1 MPKPVEI
8 EFLMRDKLSGGLDAA
23 GKSAEALGDRVE
35 RVSQSI
41 TERIA
46 AQREQVRYVEQCLK
60 DLRRQYDRLGPGKAQ
75 TEMRAE
81 IEACTRALEED
92 KAVLNGL
99 RSEHEKNSATARGLT
114 MELRQLQGAM
124 AKMRLE
130 GRQNSQ
136 EYQTMAQRA
145 ALLQD
150 TLGDLRTQTKILSHD
165 NAGLQGLISGASGVA
180 GAFTM
185 ATGIMG
191 AFASENENLVKIQTR
206 VQSVLAI
213 TMGLQQVMNA
223 LNKDSAFRL
232 VTVVK
237 MKNLL
242 TAANTRLAASLG
254 ISTAAASALMAT
266 LTLGL
271 SAVIT
276 GLIVLWDRYSDSQEA
291 AAAKAKERVEIEKE
305 GRAQMIKT
313 RFEIDSTLKSL
324 KEFNGTKEQEKAKV
338 EELNRKYGESFGYYN
353 TISEWYDVLLQKGEA
368 YIQMLFLQAKV
379 QALINKATEADE
391 QVNTL
396 QATPANKVKGAT
408 GGFGR
413 WMAKVGGAQM
423 GILPGDMDREV
434 DKSNEEVKAR
444 LVQAAREQRDAYLD
458 EAKKLVE
465 DIADL
470 GKESGLGGFIAPPKD
485 GSGDVSKLTQ
495 NLVDYETKAR
505 RRIEDTR
512 ISLMK
517 EGFEKERAEAQN
529 AFEQEK
535 ARIAKEEQERLQ
547 LYERLRKAGGKVTPG
562 QKSTILAQA
571 AAQRVQAARKLDH
584 TLTEIDKKEEKA
596 DADHLENLLKTY
608 KDYAAEREDA
618 ERKHDKAIAAL
629 RSHLSD
635 ERLAALGKQM
645 TDRFVGN
652 VDLLARPMIDAARL
666 AEKGWQDA
674 GEGIATV
681 FSSQFGID
689 DAAGKRHEIL
699 ITPILP
705 NGDVLSEEE
714 LNAYIDE
721 SLNGAEDI
729 LKADTLGLV
738 IAVDVDPDGTAGE
751 ALHLLQEKYYA
762 LKQDTE
768 GNAASDA
775 RIRRALKVA
784 EDTKNRELADLSGLL
799 AKYRDFETQ
808 RAEIRRQGNEDIAA
822 LEEQRTEANSE
833 QIDRAIAVARQK
845 IEEGIRSVNDA
856 EAASISKDN
865 GFLKQLFG
873 DYSSLSFDKLRELI
887 AQAKQL
893 RAYLNGKGSAEGITF
908 ISAAELKNI
917 EKSPAELDKLRK
929 ALDKLLQTGKK
940 SGSNKW
946 ENIFKTFEKGL
957 AELKGA
963 NGIKDISGAIGTI
976 GSAAANAAGE
986 LAAMFDQ
993 MGDTQT
999 ADAISGVQQV
1009 MSAVSNIGQGFAKG
1023 GIVGGIGAAIGEAAN
1038 FIGQAFAAEARHREA
1053 LKEIERAKLDFQRQ
1067 YNLALLEQ
1075 NLLLEEATSVFGER
1089 QIMKAANAMQVYK
1102 DALSQFEAEM
1112 KGSAPTMNWFERITG
1127 DARGTY
1133 AARMAQYKEGIYGL
1147 ASAQIVTG
1155 HKKTGLFGWGKGKD
1169 LYSSILSVYPE
1180 LIDANGELDTAML
1193 QTILDTRKMS
1203 DETRKYLENLIE
1215 LKDAMDEA
1223 EQALE
1228 DYLSSTFGS
1237 LGDSVLDRVRDMA
1250 KGVTGV
1256 YGDMCDDISSK
1267 LEELAEQVVY
1277 SLFFA
1282 DKFDKLQDN
1291 LKSIYASGKSEE
1303 DIAYDVMELLDDF
1316 YSGIGSNMD
1325 AAEAWME
1332 EFAKRAE
1339 EMGYELWKPDS
1350 TTQSGK
1356 AGAFTTTMTQDQG
1369 TKLEGL
1375 MTSLQMHGAS
1385 VDDKMDDIAEGLG
1398 ASLDALNRIAK
1409 NTDTLPQILA
1419 LWQAIKRDGLKAK

>member
-338 EELNRKYGESFGYYN
+338 EELNRKYGESFGYYS
-353 TISEWYDVLLQKGEA
+353 TIAEWYDVLLQKGEA

-396 QATPANKVKGAT
+396 QATPADKVKGAT

-423 GILPGDMDREV
+423 GILPSEMDREV
-434 DKSNEEVKAR
+434 DKSNEKVKAR

-584 TLTEIDKKEEKA
+584 TLAEIDKKEEKA

-608 KDYAAEREDA
+608 KDYATEREDA

-689 DAAGKRHEIL
+689 DAAGRRHEIL

-784 EDTKNRELADLSGLL
+784 EDTKNRELADLSSLL
-799 AKYRDFETQ
+799 AKYRDFEAQ

-856 EAASISKDN
+856 EAASVSKDN

-873 DYSSLSFDKLRELI
+873 DYSSMSFDKLRDLI

-893 RAYLNGKGSAEGITF
+893 QAYLNGKGSAEGITF

-940 SGSNKW
+940 GGTNKW

-976 GSAAANAAGE
+976 GGAAADAAGE

-1023 GIVGGIGAAIGEAAN
+1023 GIVGGIGAAIGEAMN

-1075 NLLLEEATSVFGER
+1075 NLLLKEATSVFGER

-1102 DALSQFEAEM
+1102 EALSQFEAEM
-1112 KGSAPTMNWFERITG
+1112 KGSAPTMNWIERFTG
-1127 DARGTY
+1127 DAFGTY
-1133 AARMAQYKEGIYGL
+1133 AARMAQYREGIYGL

-1215 LKDAMDEA
+1215 LKGAMDEA

-1282 DKFDKLQDN
+1282 DKFDKLQDD

-1303 DIAYDVMELLDDF
+1303 DIAYDVMDLLDDF

-1325 AAEAWME
+1325 TAEAWME

-1339 EMGYELWKPDS
+1339 EMGYELWKPDA

-1356 AGAFTTTMTQDQG
+1356 AGAFTTMTQDQG
-1369 TKLEGL
+1369 SKLEGL

-1398 ASLDALNRIAK
+1398 SSLDALNRIAK

>member
-8 EFLMRDKLSGGLDAA
+8 EFLMRDKLSGGLDAV

-353 TISEWYDVLLQKGEA
+353 TIAEWYDVLLQKGEA

-396 QATPANKVKGAT
+396 QATPADKVKGAT

-423 GILPGDMDREV
+423 GILPSEMDREV
-434 DKSNEEVKAR
+434 DKSNEKVKAR

-584 TLTEIDKKEEKA
+584 TLAEIDKKEEKA

-608 KDYAAEREDA
+608 KDYATEREDA

-689 DAAGKRHEIL
+689 DAAGRRHEIL

-762 LKQDTE
+762 LKQDME

-784 EDTKNRELADLSGLL
+784 EDTKNRELADLSSLL
-799 AKYRDFETQ
+799 AKYRDFEAQ

-856 EAASISKDN
+856 EAASVSKDN

-873 DYSSLSFDKLRELI
+873 DYLSMSFDKLRDLI

-893 RAYLNGKGSAEGITF
+893 QAYLNGKGSAEGITF

-940 SGSNKW
+940 GGTNKW

-976 GSAAANAAGE
+976 GGAAADAAGE

-1023 GIVGGIGAAIGEAAN
+1023 GIVGGIGAAIGEAMN

-1075 NLLLEEATSVFGER
+1075 NLLLKEATSVFGER

-1102 DALSQFEAEM
+1102 EALSQFEAEM
-1112 KGSAPTMNWFERITG
+1112 KGSAPTMNWIERFTG
-1127 DARGTY
+1127 DAFGTY
-1133 AARMAQYKEGIYGL
+1133 AARMAQYREGIYGL

-1215 LKDAMDEA
+1215 LKGAMDEA

-1282 DKFDKLQDN
+1282 DKFDKLQDD

-1303 DIAYDVMELLDDF
+1303 DIAYDVMDLLDDF

-1325 AAEAWME
+1325 TAEAWME

-1339 EMGYELWKPDS
+1339 EMGYELWKPDA

-1356 AGAFTTTMTQDQG
+1356 AGAFTTMTQDQG
-1369 TKLEGL
+1369 SKLEGL

-1398 ASLDALNRIAK
+1398 SSLDALNRIAK

-1419 LWQAIKRDGLKAK
+1419 LWQAIKRDDLKAK

>member
-324 KEFNGTKEQEKAKV
+324 KEFNGTKDQEKAKV

-353 TISEWYDVLLQKGEA
+353 TIAEWYDVLLQKGEA

-396 QATPANKVKGAT
+396 QATPADKVKGAT

-423 GILPGDMDREV
+423 GILPSEMDREV

-444 LVQAAREQRDAYLD
+444 LVQAAREQRDTYLD

-495 NLVDYETKAR
+495 NLVDYEMKAR

-689 DAAGKRHEIL
+689 DAAGRRHEIL

-784 EDTKNRELADLSGLL
+784 EDTKNRELSDLSGLL
-799 AKYRDFETQ
+799 AKYRDFEAQ

-887 AQAKQL
+887 AQAKEL

-908 ISAAELKNI
+908 ISAADLKNI

-929 ALDKLLQTGKK
+929 ALDKLLKTGK
-940 SGSNKW
+940 SNGSNKW
-946 ENIFKTFEKGL
+946 EGIFKTFEKGL

-976 GSAAANAAGE
+976 GGAAADAAGE

-1075 NLLLEEATSVFGER
+1075 NLLLEEATNVFGER

-1127 DARGTY
+1127 DALGTY
-1133 AARMAQYKEGIYGL
+1133 AARMAQYQEGIYGL

-1282 DKFDKLQDN
+1282 DKFDKLQDD

-1303 DIAYDVMELLDDF
+1303 DIAYDVMDLLDDF

-1339 EMGYELWKPDS
+1339 EMGYELWKPDA

-1356 AGAFTTTMTQDQG
+1356 AGAFTTMTQDQG

-1398 ASLDALNRIAK
+1398 SSLDALNRIAK

>member
-353 TISEWYDVLLQKGEA
+353 TIAEWYDVLLQKGEA

-396 QATPANKVKGAT
+396 QATPADKVKGAT

-413 WMAKVGGAQM
+413 WMAKVGGTQM
-423 GILPGDMDREV
+423 GILPSEMDREV

-562 QKSTILAQA
+562 QKGTILAQA

-584 TLTEIDKKEEKA
+584 TLAEIDKKEEKA

-689 DAAGKRHEIL
+689 DAAGRRHEIL

-799 AKYRDFETQ
+799 AKYRDFEAQ

-887 AQAKQL
+887 AQAKELQ
-893 RAYLNGKGSAEGITF
+893 AYLNGKGSAEGITF
-908 ISAAELKNI
+908 ISAADLKNI

-940 SGSNKW
+940 GGTNKW

-976 GSAAANAAGE
+976 GAAAADAAGE

-1075 NLLLEEATSVFGER
+1075 NLLLKEATNVFGER

-1112 KGSAPTMNWFERITG
+1112 KGSAPKMNWFEYLTG

-1133 AARMAQYKEGIYGL
+1133 AKRMAQYQEGIYGL

-1256 YGDMCDDISSK
+1256 YGDMCDDISAK

-1282 DKFDKLQDN
+1282 DKFDKLQDD

-1303 DIAYDVMELLDDF
+1303 DIAYDVMDLLDDF
-1316 YSGIGSNMD
+1316 YSGIGSNMN

-1356 AGAFTTTMTQDQG
+1356 AGAFTTMTQDQG

-1398 ASLDALNRIAK
+1398 SSLDALNRIAK

>member
-60 DLRRQYDRLGPGKAQ
+60 DLRRQYDRLGPGTAQ

-291 AAAKAKERVEIEKE
+291 AAAKAKECVEIEKE

-353 TISEWYDVLLQKGEA
+353 TIAEWYDVLLQKGEA

-396 QATPANKVKGAT
+396 QATPADKVKGAT

-423 GILPGDMDREV
+423 GILPSEMDREV
-434 DKSNEEVKAR
+434 DKSNEKVKAR

-547 LYERLRKAGGKVTPG
+547 LYERLRKVGGKVTPG

-584 TLTEIDKKEEKA
+584 TLAEIDKKEEKA

-689 DAAGKRHEIL
+689 DAAGRRHEIL

-729 LKADTLGLV
+729 LKADALGLV

-799 AKYRDFETQ
+799 AKYRDFEAQ
-808 RAEIRRQGNEDIAA
+808 RTEIRRQGNEDIAA

-887 AQAKQL
+887 AQAKELQ
-893 RAYLNGKGSAEGITF
+893 AYLNGKGSAEGITF
-908 ISAAELKNI
+908 ISAADLKNI

-940 SGSNKW
+940 GGTNKW

-976 GSAAANAAGE
+976 GGAAADAAGE

-1075 NLLLEEATSVFGER
+1075 NLLLKEASNVFGER

-1127 DARGTY
+1127 DALGTY

-1282 DKFDKLQDN
+1282 DKFDKLQDD

-1303 DIAYDVMELLDDF
+1303 DIAYDVMDLLDDF

-1339 EMGYELWKPDS
+1339 EMGYDLWKPDA

-1356 AGAFTTTMTQDQG
+1356 AGASTTMTQDQG

-1398 ASLDALNRIAK
+1398 SSLDALNRIAK

>member
-353 TISEWYDVLLQKGEA
+353 TIAEWYNVLLQKGEA

-396 QATPANKVKGAT
+396 QATPTDKVKGAT

-423 GILPGDMDREV
+423 GILPSEMDREV

-465 DIADL
+465 GIADL

-584 TLTEIDKKEEKA
+584 TLAEIDKKEEKA

-608 KDYAAEREDA
+608 KDYATEREDA

-689 DAAGKRHEIL
+689 DAAGRRHEIL

-751 ALHLLQEKYYA
+751 TLHLLQEKYYA

-799 AKYRDFETQ
+799 AKYRDFEAQ

-856 EAASISKDN
+856 EAASVSKDN

-873 DYSSLSFDKLRELI
+873 DYSSMSFDKLRDLI

-893 RAYLNGKGSAEGITF
+893 QAYLNGKGSAEGITF

-940 SGSNKW
+940 GGTNKW

-976 GSAAANAAGE
+976 GGAAADAAGE

-1023 GIVGGIGAAIGEAAN
+1023 GIVGGIGAAIGEAMN

-1075 NLLLEEATSVFGER
+1075 NLLLKEATSVFGER

-1102 DALSQFEAEM
+1102 EALSQFEAEM
-1112 KGSAPTMNWFERITG
+1112 KGSAPTMNWIERFTG
-1127 DARGTY
+1127 DAFGTY
-1133 AARMAQYKEGIYGL
+1133 AARMAQYREGIYGL

-1215 LKDAMDEA
+1215 LKGAMDEA

-1256 YGDMCDDISSK
+1256 YGDMCDDISAK

-1282 DKFDKLQDN
+1282 DKFDKLQDD

-1303 DIAYDVMELLDDF
+1303 DIAYDVMDLLDDF

-1325 AAEAWME
+1325 TAEAWME

-1339 EMGYELWKPDS
+1339 GMGYELWKPDA

-1356 AGAFTTTMTQDQG
+1356 AGAFTTMTQDQG
-1369 TKLEGL
+1369 SKLEGL

-1398 ASLDALNRIAK
+1398 SSLDALNRIAK

>member
-353 TISEWYDVLLQKGEA
+353 TIAEWYDVLLQKGEA

-396 QATPANKVKGAT
+396 QATPADKVKGAT

-423 GILPGDMDREV
+423 GILPSEMDREV

-584 TLTEIDKKEEKA
+584 TLAEIDKKEEKA

-608 KDYAAEREDA
+608 KDYATEREDA

-689 DAAGKRHEIL
+689 DAAGRRHEIL
-699 ITPILP
+699 ITPNLP
-705 NGDVLSEEE
+705 DGDVLSEEE

-799 AKYRDFETQ
+799 AKYRDFEAQ

-856 EAASISKDN
+856 EAASVSKDN

-873 DYSSLSFDKLRELI
+873 DYSSMSFDKLRDLI

-893 RAYLNGKGSAEGITF
+893 QAYLNGKGSAEGITF

-929 ALDKLLQTGKK
+929 ALDKLLQMGKK
-940 SGSNKW
+940 GGTNKW

-976 GSAAANAAGE
+976 GGAAADAAGE

-1023 GIVGGIGAAIGEAAN
+1023 GIVGGIGAAIGEAMN

-1075 NLLLEEATSVFGER
+1075 NLLLKEATSVFGER

-1102 DALSQFEAEM
+1102 EALSQFEAEM
-1112 KGSAPTMNWFERITG
+1112 KGSAPTMNWIERFTG
-1127 DARGTY
+1127 DAFGTY
-1133 AARMAQYKEGIYGL
+1133 AARMAQYREGIYGL

-1215 LKDAMDEA
+1215 LKGAMDEA

-1282 DKFDKLQDN
+1282 DKFDKLQDD

-1303 DIAYDVMELLDDF
+1303 DIAYDVMDLLDDF

-1339 EMGYELWKPDS
+1339 EMGYELWKPDA

-1356 AGAFTTTMTQDQG
+1356 AGAFTTMAQDQG

-1398 ASLDALNRIAK
+1398 SSLDALNRIAK

>member
-353 TISEWYDVLLQKGEA
+353 TIAEWYDVLLQKGEA

-396 QATPANKVKGAT
+396 QATPADKVKGAT

-423 GILPGDMDREV
+423 GILPSEMDREV

-584 TLTEIDKKEEKA
+584 TLAEIDKKEEKA

-608 KDYAAEREDA
+608 KDYATEREDA

-689 DAAGKRHEIL
+689 DAAGRRHEIL

-799 AKYRDFETQ
+799 AKYRDFEAQ

-856 EAASISKDN
+856 EAASVSKDN

-873 DYSSLSFDKLRELI
+873 DYSSMSFDKLRDLI

-893 RAYLNGKGSAEGITF
+893 QAYLNGKGSAEGITF

-929 ALDKLLQTGKK
+929 ALDKLLQMGKK
-940 SGSNKW
+940 GGTNKW
-946 ENIFKTFEKGL
+946 ENIFKTFEKGM

-976 GSAAANAAGE
+976 GGAAADAAGE

-1023 GIVGGIGAAIGEAAN
+1023 GIVGGIGAAIGEAMN

-1075 NLLLEEATSVFGER
+1075 NLLLKEATSVFGER

-1102 DALSQFEAEM
+1102 EALSQFEAEM
-1112 KGSAPTMNWFERITG
+1112 KGSAPTMNWIERFTG
-1127 DARGTY
+1127 DAFGTY
-1133 AARMAQYKEGIYGL
+1133 AARMAQYREGIYGL

-1215 LKDAMDEA
+1215 LKGAMDEA

-1282 DKFDKLQDN
+1282 DKFDKLQDD

-1303 DIAYDVMELLDDF
+1303 DIAYDVMDLLDDF

-1339 EMGYELWKPDS
+1339 EMGYELWKPDA

-1356 AGAFTTTMTQDQG
+1356 AGAFTTMAQDQG

-1398 ASLDALNRIAK
+1398 SSLDALNRIAK

>member
-353 TISEWYDVLLQKGEA
+353 TIAEWYDVLLQKGEA

-396 QATPANKVKGAT
+396 QSTPADKVKGAT

-423 GILPGDMDREV
+423 GMLPSDMDREV

-458 EAKKLVE
+458 EAKSLVDE
-465 DIADL
+465 IANI
-470 GKESGLGGFIAPPKD
+470 GQEFNIGGFIAPPKD

-535 ARIAKEEQERLQ
+535 ARIAQEEQERLQ

-584 TLTEIDKKEEKA
+584 TLAEIDKKEEKA

-608 KDYAAEREDA
+608 KDYAAEREDV

-689 DAAGKRHEIL
+689 DVAGKRREIL

-799 AKYRDFETQ
+799 AKYRDFEAQ

-856 EAASISKDN
+856 EAANISKDN

-887 AQAKQL
+887 AQAKELQ
-893 RAYLNGKGSAEGITF
+893 AYLNGKGSAEGITF
-908 ISAAELKNI
+908 ISAADLKNI

-940 SGSNKW
+940 GGTNKW

-976 GSAAANAAGE
+976 GGAAADAAGE

-1075 NLLLEEATSVFGER
+1075 NLLLEEATNVFGER

-1127 DARGTY
+1127 DALGTY

-1155 HKKTGLFGWGKGKD
+1155 HKKTGLFGWGRGKD

-1282 DKFDKLQDN
+1282 DKFDKLQDD

-1303 DIAYDVMELLDDF
+1303 DIAYDVMDLLDDF

-1325 AAEAWME
+1325 AAQSWMD

-1339 EMGYELWKPDS
+1339 QMGYELWKPDS

-1356 AGAFTTTMTQDQG
+1356 AGAFTTMTQDQG

-1398 ASLDALNRIAK
+1398 SSLDALNRIAK

>member
-353 TISEWYDVLLQKGEA
+353 TIAEWYDVLLQKGEA

-396 QATPANKVKGAT
+396 QATPADKVKGAT

-423 GILPGDMDREV
+423 GILPSEMDREV

-584 TLTEIDKKEEKA
+584 TLAEIDKKEEKA

-608 KDYAAEREDA
+608 KDYATEREDA

-689 DAAGKRHEIL
+689 DAAGRRHEIL

-799 AKYRDFETQ
+799 AKYRDFEAQ

-856 EAASISKDN
+856 EAASVSKDN

-873 DYSSLSFDKLRELI
+873 DYSSMSFDKLRDLI

-893 RAYLNGKGSAEGITF
+893 QAYLNGKGSAEGITF

-929 ALDKLLQTGKK
+929 ALDKLLQMGKK
-940 SGSNKW
+940 GGTNTW

-976 GSAAANAAGE
+976 GGAAADAAGE

-1023 GIVGGIGAAIGEAAN
+1023 GIVGGIGAAIGEAMN

-1075 NLLLEEATSVFGER
+1075 NLLLKEATSVFGER

-1102 DALSQFEAEM
+1102 EALSQFEAEM
-1112 KGSAPTMNWFERITG
+1112 KGSAPTMNWIERFTG
-1127 DARGTY
+1127 DAFGTY
-1133 AARMAQYKEGIYGL
+1133 AARMAQYREGIYGL

-1215 LKDAMDEA
+1215 LKGAMDEA

-1282 DKFDKLQDN
+1282 DKFDKLQDD

-1303 DIAYDVMELLDDF
+1303 DIAYDVMDLLDDF

-1339 EMGYELWKPDS
+1339 EMGYELWKPDA

-1356 AGAFTTTMTQDQG
+1356 AGAFTTMAQDQG

-1398 ASLDALNRIAK
+1398 SSLDALNRIAK

>member
-353 TISEWYDVLLQKGEA
+353 TIAEWYDVLLQKGEA

-584 TLTEIDKKEEKA
+584 TLAEIDKKEEKA

-608 KDYAAEREDA
+608 KDYATEREDA

-689 DAAGKRHEIL
+689 DAAGRRHEIL

-799 AKYRDFETQ
+799 AKYRDFEAQ

-873 DYSSLSFDKLRELI
+873 DYLSLSFDKLRELI
-887 AQAKQL
+887 AQAKELQ
-893 RAYLNGKGSAEGITF
+893 AYLNGKGSAEGITF
-908 ISAAELKNI
+908 ISAADLKNI

-940 SGSNKW
+940 GGTNKW

-976 GSAAANAAGE
+976 GGVAADAAGE

-1023 GIVGGIGAAIGEAAN
+1023 GIVGGIGAAIGEAMN

-1075 NLLLEEATSVFGER
+1075 NLLLKEATSVFGER

-1102 DALSQFEAEM
+1102 EALSQFEAEM
-1112 KGSAPTMNWFERITG
+1112 KGSTPTMNWIERFTG
-1127 DARGTY
+1127 DAFGTY
-1133 AARMAQYKEGIYGL
+1133 AARMAQYREGIYGL

-1282 DKFDKLQDN
+1282 DKFDKLQDD

-1303 DIAYDVMELLDDF
+1303 DIAYDVMDLLDDF

-1339 EMGYELWKPDS
+1339 EMGYELWKPDA

-1356 AGAFTTTMTQDQG
+1356 AGASTTMTQDQG

-1398 ASLDALNRIAK
+1398 SSLDALNRIAK

>member
-353 TISEWYDVLLQKGEA
+353 TIAEWYDVLLQKGEA

-396 QATPANKVKGAT
+396 QATPTDKVKGAT

-423 GILPGDMDREV
+423 GILPSEMDREV

-465 DIADL
+465 GIADL

-584 TLTEIDKKEEKA
+584 TLAEIDKKEEKA

-608 KDYAAEREDA
+608 KDYATEREDA

-689 DAAGKRHEIL
+689 DAAGRRHEIL

-799 AKYRDFETQ
+799 AKYRDFEAQ

-856 EAASISKDN
+856 EAASVSKDN

-873 DYSSLSFDKLRELI
+873 DYSSMSFDKLRDLI

-893 RAYLNGKGSAEGITF
+893 QAYLNGKGSAEGITF

-940 SGSNKW
+940 GGTNKW

-976 GSAAANAAGE
+976 GGAAADAAGE

-1023 GIVGGIGAAIGEAAN
+1023 GIVGGIGAAIGEAMN

-1075 NLLLEEATSVFGER
+1075 NLLLKEATSVFGER

-1102 DALSQFEAEM
+1102 EALSQFEAEM
-1112 KGSAPTMNWFERITG
+1112 KGSAPTMNWIERFTG
-1127 DARGTY
+1127 DAFGTY
-1133 AARMAQYKEGIYGL
+1133 AARMAQYREGIYGL

-1215 LKDAMDEA
+1215 LKGVMDEA

-1256 YGDMCDDISSK
+1256 YGDMCDDISAK

-1282 DKFDKLQDN
+1282 DKFDKLQDD

-1303 DIAYDVMELLDDF
+1303 DIAYDVMDLLDDF

-1325 AAEAWME
+1325 TAEAWME

-1339 EMGYELWKPDS
+1339 GMGYELWKPDA

-1356 AGAFTTTMTQDQG
+1356 AGAFTTMTQDQG
-1369 TKLEGL
+1369 SKLEGL

-1398 ASLDALNRIAK
+1398 SSLDALNRIAK

>member
-353 TISEWYDVLLQKGEA
+353 TIAEWYDVLLQKGEA

-379 QALINKATEADE
+379 RALINKATEADE

-396 QATPANKVKGAT
+396 QATPTDKVKGAT

-423 GILPGDMDREV
+423 GILPSEMDREV

-465 DIADL
+465 GIADL

-584 TLTEIDKKEEKA
+584 TLAEIDKKEEKA

-608 KDYAAEREDA
+608 KDYATEREDA

-689 DAAGKRHEIL
+689 DAAGRRHEIL

-799 AKYRDFETQ
+799 AKYRDFEAQ

-856 EAASISKDN
+856 EAASVSKDN

-873 DYSSLSFDKLRELI
+873 DYSSMSFDKLRDLI

-893 RAYLNGKGSAEGITF
+893 QAYLNGKGSAEGITF

-940 SGSNKW
+940 GGTNKW

-976 GSAAANAAGE
+976 GGAAADAAGE

-1023 GIVGGIGAAIGEAAN
+1023 GIVGGIGAAIGEAMN

-1075 NLLLEEATSVFGER
+1075 NLLLKEATSVFGER

-1102 DALSQFEAEM
+1102 EALSQFEAEM
-1112 KGSAPTMNWFERITG
+1112 KGSAPTMNWIERFTG
-1127 DARGTY
+1127 DAFGTY
-1133 AARMAQYKEGIYGL
+1133 AARMAQYREGIYGL

-1215 LKDAMDEA
+1215 LKGAMDEA

-1256 YGDMCDDISSK
+1256 YGDMCDDISAK

-1282 DKFDKLQDN
+1282 DKFDKLQDD

-1303 DIAYDVMELLDDF
+1303 DIAYDVMDLLDDF

-1325 AAEAWME
+1325 TAEAWME

-1339 EMGYELWKPDS
+1339 GMGYELWKPDA

-1356 AGAFTTTMTQDQG
+1356 AGAFTTMTQDQG
-1369 TKLEGL
+1369 SKLEGL

-1398 ASLDALNRIAK
+1398 SSLDALNRIAK

>member
-23 GKSAEALGDRVE
+23 GKSVDALGDRVE

-60 DLRRQYDRLGPGKAQ
+60 DLRRQYDQLGPGKAQ

-353 TISEWYDVLLQKGEA
+353 TIAEWYDVLLQKGEA

-396 QATPANKVKGAT
+396 QATPADKVKGAT

-423 GILPGDMDREV
+423 GILPSEMDREV
-434 DKSNEEVKAR
+434 DKSNEKVKAR

-535 ARIAKEEQERLQ
+535 QRIDEEERQRLE
-547 LYERLRKAGGKVTPG
+547 LYERLRRSSADVSPE
-562 QKSTILAQA
+562 QRAAIIAQA
-571 AAQRVQAARKLDH
+571 ATQRVQAAQAYDNVMNA
-584 TLTEIDKKEEKA
+584 ISEK
-596 DADHLENLLKTY
+596 
-608 KDYAAEREDA
+608 
-618 ERKHDKAIAAL
+618 ERKD
-629 RSHLSD
+629 D
-635 ERLAALGKQM
+635 EEQRKRQ
-645 TDRFVGN
+645 
-652 VDLLARPMIDAARL
+652 
-666 AEKGWQDA
+666 QD
-674 GEGIATV
+674 
-681 FSSQFGID
+681 Q
-689 DAAGKRHEIL
+689 
-699 ITPILP
+699 
-705 NGDVLSEEE
+705 
-714 LNAYIDE
+714 
-721 SLNGAEDI
+721 
-729 LKADTLGLV
+729 
-738 IAVDVDPDGTAGE
+738 
-751 ALHLLQEKYYA
+751 LQ
-762 LKQDTE
+762 
-768 GNAASDA
+768 S
-775 RIRRALKVA
+775 
-784 EDTKNRELADLSGLL
+784 LL
-799 AKYRDFETQ
+799 AKYRDFEAQ

-833 QIDRAIAVARQK
+833 QIDRAIAVAHQK

-893 RAYLNGKGSAEGITF
+893 RAYLNGKESAEGITF

-940 SGSNKW
+940 GGSSKW

-963 NGIKDISGAIGTI
+963 NGIKEISGAIGTI
-976 GSAAANAAGE
+976 GSAAADAAGE

-1023 GIVGGIGAAIGEAAN
+1023 GIVGGIGAAIGEAVN

-1075 NLLLEEATSVFGER
+1075 NLLLEEATNVFGER

-1112 KGSAPTMNWFERITG
+1112 KGSAPKMNWIEYVTG
-1127 DARGTY
+1127 DAYGTY
-1133 AARMAQYKEGIYGL
+1133 AARMAQYQEGIYGL

-1169 LYSSILSVYPE
+1169 VYSSILAVFPE
-1180 LIDANGELDTAML
+1180 LIDANGNLDTAML
-1193 QTILDTRKMS
+1193 QTILDTQKMS

-1223 EQALE
+1223 EQALK
-1228 DYLSSTFGS
+1228 DYLSETFGS

-1256 YGDMCDDISSK
+1256 YDDMCDDIAAK
-1267 LEELAEQVVY
+1267 LEELADQVVY

-1282 DKFDKLQDN
+1282 DKFDKLQDD

-1303 DIAYDVMELLDDF
+1303 DIAYDVMDLLDDF

-1356 AGAFTTTMTQDQG
+1356 AGAFTTMTQDQG

-1398 ASLDALNRIAK
+1398 SSLDALNRIAK

>member
-8 EFLMRDKLSGGLDAA
+8 EFLMRDKLSGGLNAA
-23 GKSAEALGDRVE
+23 GKSVETLGDRVE

-46 AQREQVRYVEQCLK
+46 EQREQVRYVEQCLK

-75 TEMRAE
+75 AEMRAE
-81 IEACTRALEED
+81 IDACTQALNED
-92 KAVLNGL
+92 KAVLAGL
-99 RSEHEKNSATARGLT
+99 RSEHEKNAATARGLT

-150 TLGDLRTQTKILSHD
+150 TLGDLRTQTKILAHD
-165 NAGLQGLISGASGVA
+165 NSGLQGLMSGVNGVS

-191 AFASENENLVKIQTR
+191 AFASENENLVKVQTR

-237 MKNLL
+237 MKNML
-242 TAANTRLAASLG
+242 TAANTRLATSLG

-271 SAVIT
+271 SAVVT

-291 AAAKAKERVEIEKE
+291 AAAKAKERVEIEKD

-353 TISEWYDVLLQKGEA
+353 TIGEWYDTLLQKGAA

-379 QALINKATEADE
+379 QSLVNKATEADE

-396 QATPANKVKGAT
+396 QATPADKVKGAT

-423 GILPGDMDREV
+423 GILPSEMDREV
-434 DKSNEEVKAR
+434 DKSNAAVKAR

-458 EAKKLVE
+458 EAKNLMDE
-465 DIADL
+465 IANI
-470 GKESGLGGFIAPPKD
+470 GKDFNISGFIAPPKN
-485 GSGDVSKLTQ
+485 GAADVNTLTQ

-505 RRIEDTR
+505 QRIENTR
-512 ISLMK
+512 IVLMK
-517 EGFEKERAEAQN
+517 EGFEKERAEAQQ

-535 ARIAKEEQERLQ
+535 TRIAKEEQERLQ

-562 QKSTILAQA
+562 QKGAILAQA
-571 AAQRVQAARKLDH
+571 AAQRVQAAQSLDH
-584 TLTEIDKKEEKA
+584 ALTEIDKKEEKA
-596 DADHLENLLKTY
+596 NADHLENLLKTY
-608 KDYAAEREDA
+608 KDYAAEREET
-618 ERKHDKAIAAL
+618 ERKHGKAIAEL

-689 DAAGKRHEIL
+689 DAAGKRREIL
-699 ITPILP
+699 VTPILP
-705 NGDVLSEEE
+705 NGDVLSEAE

-738 IAVDVDPDGTAGE
+738 IAVDVDPDGMAGE
-751 ALHLLQEKYYA
+751 ALHQLQEKYYA
-762 LKQDTE
+762 LKQDAE

-775 RIRRALKVA
+775 RIRRAIKVA
-784 EDTKNRELADLSGLL
+784 EDTKNRELAALSGLL
-799 AKYRDFETQ
+799 AKYRDFEAQ
-808 RAEIRRQGNEDIAA
+808 RAEIKRQGDEDIAA
-822 LEEQRTEANSE
+822 LEEQRTEANFAL
-833 QIDRAIAVARQK
+833 IDRAIAVARQK

-873 DYSSLSFDKLRELI
+873 DYSSMSFDKLRDLI

-893 RAYLNGKGSAEGITF
+893 QAYLNGKGSAEGIAF

-929 ALDKLLQTGKK
+929 ALDKLLNTGKK
-940 SGSNKW
+940 GGNNKW

-963 NGIKDISGAIGTI
+963 NGIKEISGAIGTI
-976 GSAAANAAGE
+976 GGAAADAAGE
-986 LAAMFDQ
+986 LADMFEQ

-1023 GIVGGIGAAIGEAAN
+1023 GIIGGIGAAIGEAAN

-1075 NLLLEEATSVFGER
+1075 NLLLKEATNVFGER

-1102 DALSQFEAEM
+1102 EALSQFEAEM
-1112 KGSAPTMNWFERITG
+1112 KGDAPTMNWFERVTG
-1127 DARGTY
+1127 DAYGTY
-1133 AARMAQYKEGIYGL
+1133 AARMAQYREGIYGL

-1169 LYSSILSVYPE
+1169 VYSSILSAYPE
-1180 LIDANGELDTAML
+1180 LIDANGKLDTAML

-1203 DETRKYLENLIE
+1203 NETRKYLENLIS
-1215 LKDAMDEA
+1215 LKDMMDEA
-1223 EQALE
+1223 EQALK
-1228 DYLSSTFGS
+1228 DYLSATFS
-1237 LGDSVLDRVRDMA
+1237 PLGDSVLDRVRDMA

-1256 YGDMCDDISSK
+1256 YGDMCDDIAAK

-1282 DKFDKLQDN
+1282 DKFDKLQDD
-1291 LKSIYASGKSEE
+1291 LKSIYSSGKSEE
-1303 DIAYDVMELLDDF
+1303 DIAYDVMDLLDDF
-1316 YSGIGSNMD
+1316 YSGIGSNMN
-1325 AAEAWME
+1325 AAEAWMD

-1339 EMGYELWKPDS
+1339 EMGYELWKPDA
-1350 TTQSGK
+1350 TTQSGRT
-1356 AGAFTTTMTQDQG
+1356 GASTAMTQDQG

-1385 VDDKMDDIAEGLG
+1385 IDEKLDNVSEGLAG
-1398 ASLDALNRIAK
+1398 ALDTLNRIAQ
-1409 NTDTLPQILA
+1409 NTDDIPLILA
-1419 LWQAIKRDGLKAK
+1419 LLKSVKRDGLKVK

>member
-8 EFLMRDKLSGGLDAA
+8 EFLMRDKLSGGLEAA

-46 AQREQVRYVEQCLK
+46 TQREQVRYVEQCLK

-353 TISEWYDVLLQKGEA
+353 TIAEWYDVLLQKGEA

-396 QATPANKVKGAT
+396 QATPADKVKDAT

-423 GILPGDMDREV
+423 GILPSEMDREV

-584 TLTEIDKKEEKA
+584 TLAEIDKKEEKA

-629 RSHLSD
+629 RNHLSD

-652 VDLLARPMIDAARL
+652 VDLLARPMINAARL

-689 DAAGKRHEIL
+689 DAAGRRHEIL

-799 AKYRDFETQ
+799 AKYRDFEAQ

-856 EAASISKDN
+856 EAASVSKDN

-873 DYSSLSFDKLRELI
+873 DYSSMSFDKLRDLI

-893 RAYLNGKGSAEGITF
+893 QAYLNGKGSAEGITF

-940 SGSNKW
+940 GGTNKW

-976 GSAAANAAGE
+976 GGAAADAAGE

-1023 GIVGGIGAAIGEAAN
+1023 GLIGGIGAAIGEAAN

-1075 NLLLEEATSVFGER
+1075 NLLLKEATSVFGER

-1102 DALSQFEAEM
+1102 EALSQFEAEM
-1112 KGSAPTMNWFERITG
+1112 KGSAPTMNWIERFTG
-1127 DARGTY
+1127 DAFGTY
-1133 AARMAQYKEGIYGL
+1133 AARMAQYREGIYGL

-1215 LKDAMDEA
+1215 LKGAMDEA

-1256 YGDMCDDISSK
+1256 YGDMCDDISAK

-1282 DKFDKLQDN
+1282 DKFDKLQDD

-1303 DIAYDVMELLDDF
+1303 DIAYDAMDLLDDF
-1316 YSGIGSNMD
+1316 YSGIGSNMN

-1356 AGAFTTTMTQDQG
+1356 AGASTTMTQDQG

-1398 ASLDALNRIAK
+1398 SSLDALNRIAK

>member
-353 TISEWYDVLLQKGEA
+353 TIAEWYDVLLQKGEA

-396 QATPANKVKGAT
+396 QATPADKVKGAT

-423 GILPGDMDREV
+423 GILPSEMDREV

-584 TLTEIDKKEEKA
+584 TLAEIDKKEEKA

-608 KDYAAEREDA
+608 KDYATEREDA

-689 DAAGKRHEIL
+689 DAAGRRHEIL

-799 AKYRDFETQ
+799 AKYRDFEAQ

-856 EAASISKDN
+856 EAASVPKDN

-873 DYSSLSFDKLRELI
+873 DYSSMSFDKLRDLI

-893 RAYLNGKGSAEGITF
+893 QAYLNGKGSAEGITF

-929 ALDKLLQTGKK
+929 ALDKLLQMGKK
-940 SGSNKW
+940 GGTNKW

-976 GSAAANAAGE
+976 GGAAADAAGE

-1023 GIVGGIGAAIGEAAN
+1023 GIVGGIGAAIGEAMN

-1075 NLLLEEATSVFGER
+1075 NLLLKEATSVFGER

-1102 DALSQFEAEM
+1102 EALSQFEAEM
-1112 KGSAPTMNWFERITG
+1112 KGSAPTMNWIERFTG
-1127 DARGTY
+1127 DAFGTY
-1133 AARMAQYKEGIYGL
+1133 AARMAQYREGIYGL

-1215 LKDAMDEA
+1215 LKGAMDEA

-1282 DKFDKLQDN
+1282 DKFDKLQDD

-1303 DIAYDVMELLDDF
+1303 DIAYDVMDLLDDF

-1339 EMGYELWKPDS
+1339 EMGYELWKPDA

-1356 AGAFTTTMTQDQG
+1356 AGAFTTMAQDQG

-1398 ASLDALNRIAK
+1398 SSLDALNRIAK

>member
-353 TISEWYDVLLQKGEA
+353 TIAEWYDVLLQKGEA

-396 QATPANKVKGAT
+396 QSTPADKVKGAT

-423 GILPGDMDREV
+423 GMLPSDMDREV

-458 EAKKLVE
+458 EAKSLVDE
-465 DIADL
+465 IANI
-470 GKESGLGGFIAPPKD
+470 GQEFNIGGFIAPPKD

-535 ARIAKEEQERLQ
+535 ARIAQEEQERLQ

-584 TLTEIDKKEEKA
+584 TLAEIDKKEEKA

-608 KDYAAEREDA
+608 KDYAAEREDV

-689 DAAGKRHEIL
+689 DVAGKRREIL

-799 AKYRDFETQ
+799 AKYRDFEAQ

-856 EAASISKDN
+856 EAANISKDN

-887 AQAKQL
+887 AQAKELQ
-893 RAYLNGKGSAEGITF
+893 AYLNGKGSAEGITF
-908 ISAAELKNI
+908 ISAADLKNI

-929 ALDKLLQTGKK
+929 ALDKLLQTGEK
-940 SGSNKW
+940 GGTNKW

-976 GSAAANAAGE
+976 GGAAADAAGE

-1075 NLLLEEATSVFGER
+1075 NLLLEEATNVFGER

-1127 DARGTY
+1127 DALGTY

-1282 DKFDKLQDN
+1282 DKFDKLQDD

-1303 DIAYDVMELLDDF
+1303 DIAYDVMDLLDDF

-1325 AAEAWME
+1325 AAQSWMD

-1339 EMGYELWKPDS
+1339 QMGYELWKPDS

-1356 AGAFTTTMTQDQG
+1356 AGAFTTMTQDQG

-1398 ASLDALNRIAK
+1398 SSLDALNRIAK

>member
-353 TISEWYDVLLQKGEA
+353 TIAEWYDVLLQKGEA

-396 QATPANKVKGAT
+396 QATPADKVKGAT

-423 GILPGDMDREV
+423 GILPSEMDREV

-584 TLTEIDKKEEKA
+584 TLAEIDKKEEKA

-608 KDYAAEREDA
+608 KDYATEREDA

-689 DAAGKRHEIL
+689 DAAGRRHEIL

-784 EDTKNRELADLSGLL
+784 EDTKNRELADLSSLL
-799 AKYRDFETQ
+799 AKYRDFEAQ

-856 EAASISKDN
+856 EAASVSKDN

-873 DYSSLSFDKLRELI
+873 DYSSMSFDKLRDLI

-893 RAYLNGKGSAEGITF
+893 QAYLNGKGSAEGITF

-929 ALDKLLQTGKK
+929 ALDKLLQMGKK
-940 SGSNKW
+940 GGTNKW

-976 GSAAANAAGE
+976 GGAAADAAGE

-1023 GIVGGIGAAIGEAAN
+1023 GIVGGIGAAIGEAMN

-1075 NLLLEEATSVFGER
+1075 NLLLKEATSVFGER

-1102 DALSQFEAEM
+1102 EALSQFEAEM
-1112 KGSAPTMNWFERITG
+1112 KGSAPTMNWIERFTG
-1127 DARGTY
+1127 DAFGTY
-1133 AARMAQYKEGIYGL
+1133 AARMAQYREGIYGL

-1215 LKDAMDEA
+1215 LKGAMDEA

-1282 DKFDKLQDN
+1282 DKFDKLQDD

-1303 DIAYDVMELLDDF
+1303 DIAYDVMDLLDDF

-1339 EMGYELWKPDS
+1339 EMGYELWKPDA

-1356 AGAFTTTMTQDQG
+1356 AGAFTTMAQDQG

-1398 ASLDALNRIAK
+1398 SSLDALNRIAK

>member
-353 TISEWYDVLLQKGEA
+353 TIAEWYDVLLQKGEA

-396 QATPANKVKGAT
+396 QATPTDKVKGAT

-423 GILPGDMDREV
+423 GILPSEMDREV

-465 DIADL
+465 GIADL

-584 TLTEIDKKEEKA
+584 TLAEIDKKEEKA

-608 KDYAAEREDA
+608 KDYATEREDA

-689 DAAGKRHEIL
+689 DAAGRRHEIL

-799 AKYRDFETQ
+799 AKYRDFEAQ

-856 EAASISKDN
+856 EAASVSKDN

-873 DYSSLSFDKLRELI
+873 DYSSMSFDKLRDLI

-893 RAYLNGKGSAEGITF
+893 QAYLNGKGSAEGITF

-940 SGSNKW
+940 GGTNKW

-976 GSAAANAAGE
+976 GGAAADAAGE

-1075 NLLLEEATSVFGER
+1075 NLLLKEATNVFGER

-1112 KGSAPTMNWFERITG
+1112 KGSAPKMNWFEYLTG

-1133 AARMAQYKEGIYGL
+1133 AKRMAQYQEGIYGL

-1215 LKDAMDEA
+1215 LKDVMDEA

-1256 YGDMCDDISSK
+1256 YGDMCDDISAK

-1282 DKFDKLQDN
+1282 DKFDKLQDD

-1303 DIAYDVMELLDDF
+1303 DIAYDVMDLLDDF
-1316 YSGIGSNMD
+1316 YSGIGSNMN

-1356 AGAFTTTMTQDQG
+1356 AGAFTTMTQDQG

-1398 ASLDALNRIAK
+1398 SSLDALNRIAK

>member
-8 EFLMRDKLSGGLDAA
+8 EFLMRDKLSGGLNAA
-23 GKSAEALGDRVE
+23 GKSVETLGDRVE

-46 AQREQVRYVEQCLK
+46 EQREQVRYVEQCLE

-75 TEMRAE
+75 AEMRAE
-81 IEACTRALEED
+81 IDACTQALNED
-92 KAVLNGL
+92 KAVLAGL

-114 MELRQLQGAM
+114 MELQQLQGAM

-150 TLGDLRTQTKILSHD
+150 TLGDLRTQTKILAHD
-165 NAGLQGLISGASGVA
+165 NSSLQGLMSGMNGVS

-185 ATGIMG
+185 ATGIME
-191 AFASENENLVKIQTR
+191 AFASENENLVKVQTR

-237 MKNLL
+237 MKNML

-271 SAVIT
+271 SAVVT
-276 GLIVLWDRYSDSQEA
+276 GLIVLWDRYSDSQEE
-291 AAAKAKERVEIEKE
+291 AAAKAKERVEIEKD
-305 GRAQMIKT
+305 GRVQMIKT

-324 KEFNGTKEQEKAKV
+324 KEFTGTKEQEKAKV
-338 EELNRKYGESFGYYN
+338 DELNRKYGESFGYYN
-353 TISEWYDVLLQKGEA
+353 TIGEWYDTLLQKGAA

-379 QALINKATEADE
+379 QSLVNKATEADE

-396 QATPANKVKGAT
+396 QATPADKVKGAT

-423 GILPGDMDREV
+423 GILPSEMDREV
-434 DKSNEEVKAR
+434 DKSNAAVKAR

-458 EAKKLVE
+458 EAKNLMDE
-465 DIADL
+465 IANI
-470 GKESGLGGFIAPPKD
+470 GKEFNIGGFIAPPKN
-485 GSGDVSKLTQ
+485 GAADVNTLTQ

-505 RRIEDTR
+505 QRIENTR
-512 ISLMK
+512 IVLMK
-517 EGFEKERAEAQN
+517 EGFEKERAEAQQ

-535 ARIAKEEQERLQ
+535 QRIDEEERQRLE
-547 LYERLRKAGGKVTPG
+547 LYERLRRSGADVSPE
-562 QKSTILAQA
+562 QQAAIIAQA
-571 AAQRVQAARKLDH
+571 ATQRVQAAQAYDNAMNV
-584 TLTEIDKKEEKA
+584 ISEK
-596 DADHLENLLKTY
+596 
-608 KDYAAEREDA
+608 
-618 ERKHDKAIAAL
+618 ERKDNEAQYK
-629 RSHLSD
+629 R
-635 ERLAALGKQM
+635 Q
-645 TDRFVGN
+645 
-652 VDLLARPMIDAARL
+652 
-666 AEKGWQDA
+666 QD
-674 GEGIATV
+674 
-681 FSSQFGID
+681 Q
-689 DAAGKRHEIL
+689 
-699 ITPILP
+699 
-705 NGDVLSEEE
+705 
-714 LNAYIDE
+714 
-721 SLNGAEDI
+721 
-729 LKADTLGLV
+729 
-738 IAVDVDPDGTAGE
+738 
-751 ALHLLQEKYYA
+751 LQ
-762 LKQDTE
+762 
-768 GNAASDA
+768 S
-775 RIRRALKVA
+775 
-784 EDTKNRELADLSGLL
+784 LL
-799 AKYRDFETQ
+799 AKYRDFEAR
-808 RAEIRRQGNEDIAA
+808 RAEIKRQGDEDIAA
-822 LEEQRTEANSE
+822 LEEQRTEANSAL
-833 QIDRAIAVARQK
+833 IDRAIAVARQK

-873 DYSSLSFDKLRELI
+873 DYSSMSFDKLRDLI

-893 RAYLNGKGSAEGITF
+893 QAYLNGKRSAEGITF

-929 ALDKLLQTGKK
+929 ALDKLLNTGKK
-940 SGSNKW
+940 GGNNKW

-957 AELKGA
+957 SELKGA
-963 NGIKDISGAIGTI
+963 NGIKKISGAIGTI
-976 GSAAANAAGE
+976 GGAAADAAGE
-986 LAAMFDQ
+986 LADMFEQ

-1023 GIVGGIGAAIGEAAN
+1023 GIIGGIGAAIGEAAN

-1053 LKEIERAKLDFQRQ
+1053 LKEIERAKLGFQRQ

-1075 NLLLEEATSVFGER
+1075 NLLLKEATNVFGER

-1102 DALSQFEAEM
+1102 EALSQFEAGM
-1112 KGSAPTMNWFERITG
+1112 KGSVPTMDWFERVTG
-1127 DARGTY
+1127 DYFGSY
-1133 AARMAQYKEGIYGL
+1133 AKRMAQYQQGIYGL

-1169 LYSSILSVYPE
+1169 VYSSILSAYPE
-1180 LIDANGELDTAML
+1180 LIDANGNLDTAML

-1203 DETRKYLENLIE
+1203 DETRKYLENLIS
-1215 LKDAMDEA
+1215 LKDMMEEA
-1223 EQALE
+1223 EEALK
-1228 DYLSSTFGS
+1228 DYLSATFGS

-1250 KGVTGV
+1250 GGVTGV
-1256 YGDMCDDISSK
+1256 YGDMCDDIAAK

-1282 DKFDKLQDN
+1282 DKFDKLQDD
-1291 LKSIYASGKSEE
+1291 LKSIYSSGKSEE
-1303 DIAYDVMELLDDF
+1303 DIAYDVMDLLDDF
-1316 YSGIGSNMD
+1316 YSGIGSNMN
-1325 AAEAWME
+1325 AAEAWMD

-1339 EMGYELWKPDS
+1339 EMGYELWKPDA
-1350 TTQSGK
+1350 TTQSGR
-1356 AGAFTTTMTQDQG
+1356 AGAFAAMTQDQG

-1385 VDDKMDDIAEGLG
+1385 IDEKLDNVSEGLAG
-1398 ASLDALNRIAK
+1398 ALDTLNRIAR
-1409 NTDTLPQILA
+1409 NTDDIPLILA
-1419 LWQAIKRDGLKAK
+1419 LLKSVKRDGLKVK

>member
-60 DLRRQYDRLGPGKAQ
+60 DLRRQYDQLGPGKAQ

-242 TAANTRLAASLG
+242 TAANTRLATSLG

-353 TISEWYDVLLQKGEA
+353 TIAEWYDVLLQKGEA

-458 EAKKLVE
+458 EAKSLVDE
-465 DIADL
+465 IANI
-470 GKESGLGGFIAPPKD
+470 GQEFNIGGFIAPPKD

-535 ARIAKEEQERLQ
+535 QRIDEEERQRLE
-547 LYERLRKAGGKVTPG
+547 LYERLRRSSADVSPE
-562 QKSTILAQA
+562 QRAAIIAQA
-571 AAQRVQAARKLDH
+571 ATQRVQAAQAYDNVMNA
-584 TLTEIDKKEEKA
+584 ISEK
-596 DADHLENLLKTY
+596 
-608 KDYAAEREDA
+608 
-618 ERKHDKAIAAL
+618 ERKD
-629 RSHLSD
+629 D
-635 ERLAALGKQM
+635 EERRKRQ
-645 TDRFVGN
+645 
-652 VDLLARPMIDAARL
+652 
-666 AEKGWQDA
+666 QD
-674 GEGIATV
+674 
-681 FSSQFGID
+681 Q
-689 DAAGKRHEIL
+689 
-699 ITPILP
+699 
-705 NGDVLSEEE
+705 
-714 LNAYIDE
+714 
-721 SLNGAEDI
+721 
-729 LKADTLGLV
+729 
-738 IAVDVDPDGTAGE
+738 
-751 ALHLLQEKYYA
+751 LQ
-762 LKQDTE
+762 
-768 GNAASDA
+768 S
-775 RIRRALKVA
+775 
-784 EDTKNRELADLSGLL
+784 LL
-799 AKYRDFETQ
+799 AKYRDFEAQ

-833 QIDRAIAVARQK
+833 QIDRAIAVAHQK

-893 RAYLNGKGSAEGITF
+893 LAYLNGKESAEGITF

-917 EKSPAELDKLRK
+917 EKSPAELDKLSK

-940 SGSNKW
+940 GGSSKW
-946 ENIFKTFEKGL
+946 ENIFKTFEKGM

-963 NGIKDISGAIGTI
+963 NGIKEISGAIGTI
-976 GSAAANAAGE
+976 GSAAADAAGE

-1023 GIVGGIGAAIGEAAN
+1023 GIVGGIGAAIGEAVN

-1075 NLLLEEATSVFGER
+1075 NLLLEEATNVFGER

-1282 DKFDKLQDN
+1282 DKFDKLQDD

-1303 DIAYDVMELLDDF
+1303 DIAYDVMDLLDDF

-1325 AAEAWME
+1325 AAQSWMD

-1339 EMGYELWKPDS
+1339 QMGYELWKPDG

-1356 AGAFTTTMTQDQG
+1356 TGAFTTTMTQDQG

>member
-353 TISEWYDVLLQKGEA
+353 TIAEWYDVLLQKGEA
-368 YIQMLFLQAKV
+368 FIRMLFLQAKV

-396 QATPANKVKGAT
+396 QATPADKVKGAT

-423 GILPGDMDREV
+423 RILPSEMDREV

-584 TLTEIDKKEEKA
+584 TLAEIDKKEEKA

-608 KDYAAEREDA
+608 KDYATEREDA

-689 DAAGKRHEIL
+689 DAAGRRHEIL

-799 AKYRDFETQ
+799 AKYRDFEAQ

-856 EAASISKDN
+856 EAASVSKDN

-873 DYSSLSFDKLRELI
+873 DYSSMSFDKLRDLI

-893 RAYLNGKGSAEGITF
+893 QAYLNGKGSAEGITF

-940 SGSNKW
+940 GGTNKW

-976 GSAAANAAGE
+976 GGAAADAAGE

-1023 GIVGGIGAAIGEAAN
+1023 GIVGGIGAAIGEAMN

-1075 NLLLEEATSVFGER
+1075 NLLLKEATSVFGER

-1102 DALSQFEAEM
+1102 EALSQFEAEM
-1112 KGSAPTMNWFERITG
+1112 KGSAPTMNWIERFTG
-1127 DARGTY
+1127 DAFGTY
-1133 AARMAQYKEGIYGL
+1133 AARMAQYREGIYGL

-1215 LKDAMDEA
+1215 LKGAMDEA

-1256 YGDMCDDISSK
+1256 YGDMCDDISAK

-1282 DKFDKLQDN
+1282 DKFDKLQDD

-1303 DIAYDVMELLDDF
+1303 DIAYDVMDLLDDF

-1325 AAEAWME
+1325 TAEAWME

-1339 EMGYELWKPDS
+1339 EMGYELWKPDA

-1356 AGAFTTTMTQDQG
+1356 AGAFTTMTQDQG
-1369 TKLEGL
+1369 SKLEGL

-1398 ASLDALNRIAK
+1398 SSLDALNRIAK

>member
-223 LNKDSAFRL
+223 LNKDSALRL

-353 TISEWYDVLLQKGEA
+353 TIAEWYDVLLQKGEA

-396 QATPANKVKGAT
+396 QATPTDKVKGAT

-423 GILPGDMDREV
+423 GILPSEMDREV

-465 DIADL
+465 GIADL

-584 TLTEIDKKEEKA
+584 TLAEIDKKEEKA

-608 KDYAAEREDA
+608 KDYATEREDA

-689 DAAGKRHEIL
+689 DAAGRRHEIL

-799 AKYRDFETQ
+799 AKYRDFEAQ

-856 EAASISKDN
+856 EAASVSKDN

-873 DYSSLSFDKLRELI
+873 DYSSMSFDKLRDLI

-893 RAYLNGKGSAEGITF
+893 QAYLNGKGSAEGITF

-940 SGSNKW
+940 GGTNKW

-976 GSAAANAAGE
+976 GGAAADAAGE

-1023 GIVGGIGAAIGEAAN
+1023 GIVGGIGAAIGEAMN

-1075 NLLLEEATSVFGER
+1075 NLLLKEATSVFGER

-1102 DALSQFEAEM
+1102 EALSQFEAEM
-1112 KGSAPTMNWFERITG
+1112 KGSAPTMNWIERFTG
-1127 DARGTY
+1127 DAFGTY
-1133 AARMAQYKEGIYGL
+1133 AARMAQYREGIYGL

-1215 LKDAMDEA
+1215 LKGAMDEA

-1256 YGDMCDDISSK
+1256 YGDMCDDISAK

-1282 DKFDKLQDN
+1282 DKFDKLQDD

-1303 DIAYDVMELLDDF
+1303 DIAYDVMDLLDDF

-1325 AAEAWME
+1325 TAEAWME

-1339 EMGYELWKPDS
+1339 GMGYELWKPDA

-1356 AGAFTTTMTQDQG
+1356 AGAFTTMTQDQG
-1369 TKLEGL
+1369 SKLEGL

-1398 ASLDALNRIAK
+1398 SSLDALNRIAK

>member
-353 TISEWYDVLLQKGEA
+353 TIAEWYDVLLQKGEA

-396 QATPANKVKGAT
+396 QATPADKVKGAT

-423 GILPGDMDREV
+423 GILPSEMDREV

-584 TLTEIDKKEEKA
+584 TLAEIDKKEEKA

-608 KDYAAEREDA
+608 KDYATEREDA

-689 DAAGKRHEIL
+689 DAAGRRHEIL

-799 AKYRDFETQ
+799 AKYRDFEAQ

-856 EAASISKDN
+856 EAASVSKDN

-873 DYSSLSFDKLRELI
+873 DYSSMSFDKLRDLI

-893 RAYLNGKGSAEGITF
+893 QAYLNGKGSAEGITF

-929 ALDKLLQTGKK
+929 ALDKLLQMGKK
-940 SGSNKW
+940 GGTNKW

-976 GSAAANAAGE
+976 GGAAADAAGE

-1023 GIVGGIGAAIGEAAN
+1023 GIVGGIGAAIGEAMN

-1075 NLLLEEATSVFGER
+1075 NLLLKEATSVFGER

-1102 DALSQFEAEM
+1102 EALSQFEAEM
-1112 KGSAPTMNWFERITG
+1112 KGSAPTMNWIERFTG
-1127 DARGTY
+1127 DAFGTY
-1133 AARMAQYKEGIYGL
+1133 AARMAQYREGIYGL

-1215 LKDAMDEA
+1215 LKGAMDEA

-1282 DKFDKLQDN
+1282 DKFDKLQDD

-1303 DIAYDVMELLDDF
+1303 DIAYDVMDLLDDF

-1339 EMGYELWKPDS
+1339 EMGYELWKPDA

-1356 AGAFTTTMTQDQG
+1356 AGAFTTMAQDQG

-1398 ASLDALNRIAK
+1398 SSLDALNRIAK

>member
-8 EFLMRDKLSGGLDAA
+8 EFLMRDKLSGGLEAA

-353 TISEWYDVLLQKGEA
+353 TIAEWYDVLLQKGEA

-396 QATPANKVKGAT
+396 QATPVDKVKGAT

-423 GILPGDMDREV
+423 GILPSEMDREV

-505 RRIEDTR
+505 QRIENTR
-512 ISLMK
+512 IALMK

-547 LYERLRKAGGKVTPG
+547 LYERLRKAGGNVTPG

-584 TLTEIDKKEEKA
+584 TLAEIDKKEEKA

-689 DAAGKRHEIL
+689 DAAGRRHEIL

-729 LKADTLGLV
+729 LKADALGLV

-799 AKYRDFETQ
+799 AKYRDFEAQ

-887 AQAKQL
+887 AQAKELQ
-893 RAYLNGKGSAEGITF
+893 AYLNGKGSAEGITF
-908 ISAAELKNI
+908 ISAADLKNI

-940 SGSNKW
+940 GGTNKW

-976 GSAAANAAGE
+976 GGAAADAAGE

-1075 NLLLEEATSVFGER
+1075 NLLLKEASNVFGER

-1127 DARGTY
+1127 DALGTY

-1282 DKFDKLQDN
+1282 DKFDKLQDD

-1303 DIAYDVMELLDDF
+1303 DIAYDVMDLLDDF

-1339 EMGYELWKPDS
+1339 EMGYDLWKPDA

-1356 AGAFTTTMTQDQG
+1356 AGASTTMTQDQG

-1398 ASLDALNRIAK
+1398 SSLDALNRIAK

>member
-353 TISEWYDVLLQKGEA
+353 TIAEWYDVLLQKGEA

-396 QATPANKVKGAT
+396 QATPADKVKGAT

-423 GILPGDMDREV
+423 GILPSEMDREV

-584 TLTEIDKKEEKA
+584 TLAEIDKKEEKA

-608 KDYAAEREDA
+608 KDYATEREDA

-689 DAAGKRHEIL
+689 DAAGRRHEIL

-799 AKYRDFETQ
+799 AKYRDFEAQ

-856 EAASISKDN
+856 EAASVSKDN

-873 DYSSLSFDKLRELI
+873 DYSSMSFDKLRDLI

-893 RAYLNGKGSAEGITF
+893 QAYLNGKGSAEGITF

-940 SGSNKW
+940 GGTNKW

-976 GSAAANAAGE
+976 GGAAADAAGE

-1102 DALSQFEAEM
+1102 EALSQFEAEM
-1112 KGSAPTMNWFERITG
+1112 KGSAPTMNWIERFTG
-1127 DARGTY
+1127 DAFGTY
-1133 AARMAQYKEGIYGL
+1133 AARMAQYREGIYGL

-1215 LKDAMDEA
+1215 LKGVMDEA

-1282 DKFDKLQDN
+1282 DKFDKLQDD

-1303 DIAYDVMELLDDF
+1303 DIAYDVMDLLDDF

-1339 EMGYELWKPDS
+1339 GMGYELWKPDA

-1356 AGAFTTTMTQDQG
+1356 AGAFTTMTQDQG
-1369 TKLEGL
+1369 SKLEGL

>member
-353 TISEWYDVLLQKGEA
+353 TIAEWYDVLLQKGEA

-396 QATPANKVKGAT
+396 QATPADKVKGAT

-423 GILPGDMDREV
+423 GILPSEMDREV

-465 DIADL
+465 GIADL

-584 TLTEIDKKEEKA
+584 TLAEIDKKEEKA

-608 KDYAAEREDA
+608 KDYATEREDA

-689 DAAGKRHEIL
+689 DAAGRRHEIL

-799 AKYRDFETQ
+799 AKYRDFEAQ

-856 EAASISKDN
+856 EAASVSKDN

-873 DYSSLSFDKLRELI
+873 DYSSMSFDKLRDLI

-893 RAYLNGKGSAEGITF
+893 QAYLNGKGSAEGITF

-940 SGSNKW
+940 GGTNKW

-976 GSAAANAAGE
+976 GGAAADAAGE

-1023 GIVGGIGAAIGEAAN
+1023 GIVGGIGAAIGEAMN

-1075 NLLLEEATSVFGER
+1075 NLLLKEATSVFGER

-1102 DALSQFEAEM
+1102 EALSQFEAEM
-1112 KGSAPTMNWFERITG
+1112 KGSAPTMNWIERFTG
-1127 DARGTY
+1127 DAFGTY
-1133 AARMAQYKEGIYGL
+1133 AARMAQYREGIYGL

-1215 LKDAMDEA
+1215 LKGAMDEA

-1256 YGDMCDDISSK
+1256 YGDMCDDISAK

-1282 DKFDKLQDN
+1282 DKFDKLQDD

-1303 DIAYDVMELLDDF
+1303 DIAYDVMDLLDDF

-1325 AAEAWME
+1325 TAEAWME

-1339 EMGYELWKPDS
+1339 GMGYELWKPDA

-1356 AGAFTTTMTQDQG
+1356 AGAFTTMTQDQG
-1369 TKLEGL
+1369 SKLEGL

-1398 ASLDALNRIAK
+1398 SSLDALNRIAK

>member
-353 TISEWYDVLLQKGEA
+353 TIAEWYDVLLQKGEA

-396 QATPANKVKGAT
+396 QATPADKVKGAT

-423 GILPGDMDREV
+423 GILPSEMDREV

-584 TLTEIDKKEEKA
+584 TLAEIDKKEEKA

-608 KDYAAEREDA
+608 KDYATEREDA

-689 DAAGKRHEIL
+689 DAAGRRHEIL

-799 AKYRDFETQ
+799 AKYRDFEAQ

-856 EAASISKDN
+856 EAASVSKDN

-873 DYSSLSFDKLRELI
+873 DYSSMSFDKLRDLI

-893 RAYLNGKGSAEGITF
+893 QAYLNGKGSAEGITF

-929 ALDKLLQTGKK
+929 ALDKLLQMGKK
-940 SGSNKW
+940 GGTNKW

-976 GSAAANAAGE
+976 GGAAADAAGE

-1023 GIVGGIGAAIGEAAN
+1023 GIVGGIGAAIGEAMN

-1075 NLLLEEATSVFGER
+1075 NLLLKEATSVFGER

-1102 DALSQFEAEM
+1102 EALSQFEAEM
-1112 KGSAPTMNWFERITG
+1112 KGSAPTMNWIERFTG
-1127 DARGTY
+1127 DAFGTY
-1133 AARMAQYKEGIYGL
+1133 AARMAQYREGIYGL

-1215 LKDAMDEA
+1215 LKGAMDEA

-1282 DKFDKLQDN
+1282 DKFDKLQDD

>member
-8 EFLMRDKLSGGLDAA
+8 EFLMRDKLSGGLDAV

-353 TISEWYDVLLQKGEA
+353 TIAEWYDVLLQKGEA

-396 QATPANKVKGAT
+396 QATPADKVKGAT

-423 GILPGDMDREV
+423 GILPSEMDREV
-434 DKSNEEVKAR
+434 DKSNEKVKAR

-535 ARIAKEEQERLQ
+535 ARIAEEEQERLQ

-584 TLTEIDKKEEKA
+584 TLAEIDKKEEKA

-608 KDYAAEREDA
+608 KDYATEREDA

-689 DAAGKRHEIL
+689 DAAGRRHEIL

-762 LKQDTE
+762 LKQDME

-784 EDTKNRELADLSGLL
+784 EDTKNRELADLSSLL
-799 AKYRDFETQ
+799 AKYRDFEAQ

-856 EAASISKDN
+856 EAASVSKDN

-873 DYSSLSFDKLRELI
+873 DYLSMSFDKLRDLI

-893 RAYLNGKGSAEGITF
+893 QAYLNGKGSAEGITF

-940 SGSNKW
+940 GGTNKW

-976 GSAAANAAGE
+976 GGAAADAAGE

-1023 GIVGGIGAAIGEAAN
+1023 GIVGGIGAAIGEAMN

-1075 NLLLEEATSVFGER
+1075 NLLLKEATSVFGER

-1102 DALSQFEAEM
+1102 EALSQFEAEM
-1112 KGSAPTMNWFERITG
+1112 KGSAPTMNWIERFTG
-1127 DARGTY
+1127 DAFGTY
-1133 AARMAQYKEGIYGL
+1133 AARMAQYREGIYGL

-1215 LKDAMDEA
+1215 LKGAMDEA

-1282 DKFDKLQDN
+1282 DKFDKLQDD

-1303 DIAYDVMELLDDF
+1303 DIAYDVMDLLDDF

-1325 AAEAWME
+1325 TAEAWME

-1339 EMGYELWKPDS
+1339 EMGYELWKPDA

-1356 AGAFTTTMTQDQG
+1356 AGAFTTMTQDQG
-1369 TKLEGL
+1369 SKLEGL

-1398 ASLDALNRIAK
+1398 SSLDALNRIAK

>member
-353 TISEWYDVLLQKGEA
+353 TIAEWYDVLLQKGEA

-396 QATPANKVKGAT
+396 QATPTDKVKGAT

-423 GILPGDMDREV
+423 GILPSEMDREV

-584 TLTEIDKKEEKA
+584 TLAEIDKKEEKA

-608 KDYAAEREDA
+608 KDYATEREDA

-689 DAAGKRHEIL
+689 DAAGRRHEIL

-799 AKYRDFETQ
+799 AKYRDFEAQ

-856 EAASISKDN
+856 EAASVSKDN

-873 DYSSLSFDKLRELI
+873 DYSSMSFDKLRDLI

-893 RAYLNGKGSAEGITF
+893 QAYLNGKGSAEGITF

-940 SGSNKW
+940 GGTNKW

-976 GSAAANAAGE
+976 GGAAADAAGE

-1023 GIVGGIGAAIGEAAN
+1023 GIVGGIGAAIGEAMN

-1075 NLLLEEATSVFGER
+1075 NLLLKEATSVFGER

-1102 DALSQFEAEM
+1102 EALSQFEAEM
-1112 KGSAPTMNWFERITG
+1112 KGSAPTMNWIERFTG
-1127 DARGTY
+1127 DAFGTY
-1133 AARMAQYKEGIYGL
+1133 AARMAQYREGIYGL

-1215 LKDAMDEA
+1215 LKGAMDEA

-1256 YGDMCDDISSK
+1256 YGDMCDDISAK

-1282 DKFDKLQDN
+1282 DKFDKLQDD

-1303 DIAYDVMELLDDF
+1303 DIAYDVMDLLDDF

-1325 AAEAWME
+1325 TAEAWME

-1339 EMGYELWKPDS
+1339 GMGYELWKPDA

-1356 AGAFTTTMTQDQG
+1356 AGAFTTMTQDQG
-1369 TKLEGL
+1369 SKLEGL

-1398 ASLDALNRIAK
+1398 SSLDALNRIAK

>member
-60 DLRRQYDRLGPGKAQ
+60 DLRRQYDRLGPGTAQ

-291 AAAKAKERVEIEKE
+291 AAAKAKECVEIEKE

-353 TISEWYDVLLQKGEA
+353 TIAEWYDVLLQKGEA

-396 QATPANKVKGAT
+396 QATPADKVKGAT

-413 WMAKVGGAQM
+413 WMAKVGGAQI
-423 GILPGDMDREV
+423 GILPSEMDREV
-434 DKSNEEVKAR
+434 DKSNEKVKAR

-547 LYERLRKAGGKVTPG
+547 LYERLRKVGGKVTPG

-584 TLTEIDKKEEKA
+584 TLAEIDKKEEKA

-689 DAAGKRHEIL
+689 DAAGRRHEIL

-729 LKADTLGLV
+729 LKADALGLV

-799 AKYRDFETQ
+799 AKYRDFEAQ

-887 AQAKQL
+887 AQAKELQ
-893 RAYLNGKGSAEGITF
+893 AYLNGKGSAEGITF
-908 ISAAELKNI
+908 ISAADLKNI

-940 SGSNKW
+940 GGTNKW

-976 GSAAANAAGE
+976 GGAAADAAGE

-1075 NLLLEEATSVFGER
+1075 NLLLKEASNVFGER

-1127 DARGTY
+1127 DALGTY

-1282 DKFDKLQDN
+1282 DKFDKLQDD

-1303 DIAYDVMELLDDF
+1303 DIAYDVMDLLDDF

-1339 EMGYELWKPDS
+1339 EMGYDLWKPDA

-1356 AGAFTTTMTQDQG
+1356 AGASTTMTQDQG

-1398 ASLDALNRIAK
+1398 SSLDALNRIAK